1 MDRVEKMERSG
12 DKKKF
17 WDFVHGLKPVM
28 MMIIANG
35 FFSGMSILY
44 KIASTK
50 GMSLRVLIAYRF
62 IIAAVLSFLI
72 AFYTERKTRPK
83 LTRMIL
89 FQAFSCALFGSSM
102 AQNLFAKSLV
112 LTSATLATAIIN
124 LIPAAT
130 FILAI
135 PFGLETLSL
144 KTKAGQAK
152 VIGLLIGIGGAMF
165 LTFYKGREFN
175 IWSAQSNLLDHSSG
189 HIAGTPTSKN
199 PHSHIL
205 GVLLA
210 LACVLSN
217 AINLTIQAKM
227 SKSYPCH
234 FSSSALI
241 NVMASLQSTGF
252 ALCTERDWSQ
262 WKLGWNLKLLIVVYA
277 GVVAS
282 TFATCLMM
290 CSISMK
296 GPVFVSAF
304 NPFMLICVAIAS
316 IIFLKE
322 NPYLGSVIGA
332 VVIIVGLYMVI
343 WGKHKE
349 MKEALSKLAPA
360 ESDDEEV
367 PYPDKKDVKVG
378 NNVVAVAPNFISEPA
393 RVVVGEKEVEL
404 QGVAKGDLNV

>member
-1 MDRVEKMERSG
+1 
-12 DKKKF
+12 
-17 WDFVHGLKPVM
+17 
-28 MMIIANG
+28 
-35 FFSGMSILY
+35 
-44 KIASTK
+44 
-50 GMSLRVLIAYRF
+50 
-62 IIAAVLSFLI
+62 
-72 AFYTERKTRPK
+72 
-83 LTRMIL
+83 MIL
-89 FQAFSCALFGSSM
+89 LQAFSCALFGSSV
-102 AQNLFAKSLV
+102 AQNLFAESLV

-144 KTKAGQAK
+144 KTKEGQAK
-152 VIGLLIGIGGAMF
+152 VIGLLI
-165 LTFYKGREFN
+165 
-175 IWSAQSNLLDHSSG
+175 DHSSG

-210 LACVLSN
+210 LGCVLSN

-234 FSSSALI
+234 FSSTALI

-282 TFATCLMM
+282 TLATCLMM

-304 NPFMLICVAIAS
+304 NPFMLICVAIGS

-332 VVIIVGLYMVI
+332 VAIIVGLYMVI
-343 WGKHKE
+343 WGKHK
-349 MKEALSKLAPA
+349 
-360 ESDDEEV
+360 EEV

-378 NNVVAVAPNFISEPA
+378 NNVVAIAPNFISVPG
-393 RVVVGEKEVEL
+393 RVAVGEKEVEL